1 MATPKWQAGTLYPT
15 GSLVQPLT
23 GGGATSTAITNPG
36 FESGSTDWT
45 LGANM
50 TVSTT
55 NPFSGSSACR
65 CGGTAGI
72 EYVIH
77 DAVPVNPGQSITATV
92 MYQQG
97 GASTN
102 QNVGNVLLRWYDSGM
117 TLISDSD
124 GTVITATS
132 GDSYKQSSVTAIA
145 PAGAAFVSIG
155 GKTNRT
161 RSEPSRFDNFA
172 WNYAQAVAPA
182 GLIYK
187 AVQPT
192 IGTSAATEPSWPASV
207 GLTVVDNT
215 VIWEALIAT
224 RITYEA
230 SPILLS
236 GATEPTWP
244 EAIGDFVAD
253 NTISWKAVPQQ
264 VIEAPQSK
272 VVTIAS
278 SKVYAADGDIVRY
291 CATVNPLDWT
301 SADDAGYLPTGL
313 NQYGSNRTAVLNT
326 YRGNVVP
333 FSASTFLCYQ
343 ADPDPANIT
352 QLDAMEGVGSTY
364 QQAAH
369 PVANDLFYLSPLGV
383 RTVGIAVGTANLSAG
398 DAGAPIDPLV
408 QAALVPAGIRPMAAY
423 YPNEGQYWLCMR
435 PPLPVV
441 VGPSITGAA
450 PDGEAGVDYLGYAYT
465 VTPGDAPIDSVLIT
479 DGSLSPG
486 MTYEDAVIGTDPP
499 MAGGTFTFTQTV
511 TDENGLTATL
521 DDTIVINTTFMA
533 LPAFPDVPSNPN
545 YRAIRLSA
553 GGINWS
559 QPPLIHGGA
568 INYQS
573 IDSHEGNILLIGQGT
588 PGKFG
593 YFNGATW
600 THGDLPISMDAASG
614 RMLYHDG
621 FWHVAAG
628 QGDEMLRSPNGTTFA
643 QPSTDSFA
651 RVADFVIVD
660 GRLLGPSGQSDGS
673 SYYVYYTDDPNAV
686 APTWARIASGVPG
699 ATVTSRIATDGELC
713 VVVSLDGNDTK
724 LRWSDDKGATWTAA
738 TSPFT
743 GGVGNGNVAV
753 HYSESLEV
761 WVVSDSFEL
770 AYSLDGKTDWTLVTN
785 PLPGGAVVVDYDSGN
800 GVIMAAVSDGTLL
813 RSTTGMTWTLIT
825 PSNKPTQMYDIELFG
840 D

>member
-1 MATPKWQAGTLYPT
+1 MSTPKWAAGTLYPT
-15 GSLVQPLT
+15 GSLVQPLA

-45 LGANM
+45 LGAGM
-50 TVSTT
+50 SVGSVGVFAGTKSLACTGVGGVTV
-55 NPFSGSSACR
+55 AL
-65 CGGTAGI
+65 
-72 EYVIH
+72 H
-77 DAVPVNPGQSITATV
+77 DASPVNPGQSITATC

-97 GASTN
+97 AASAGK
-102 QNVGNVLLRWYDSGM
+102 NVGQVFLRWFTSGM
-117 TLISDSD
+117 VQIGSDSD
-124 GTVITATS
+124 GSQVTS
-132 GDSYKQSSVTAIA
+132 SSGGYKQSTVTAVA
-145 PAGAAFVSIG
+145 PATAAFVSIG
-155 GKTNRT
+155 GKVNRNQ
-161 RSEPSRFDNFA
+161 SNPSYFDNFA

-192 IGTSAATEPSWPASV
+192 LGTSGATEPAWPATV

-244 EAIGDFVAD
+244 ESIGDFVSD

-264 VIEAPQSK
+264 VVQAPNSK

-352 QLDAMEGVGSTY
+352 QLDAMEGIGSTY

-423 YPNEGQYWLCMR
+423 YPNQGQYWLCMR

-441 VGPSITGAA
+441 EGPTITGAA
-450 PDGEAGVDYLGYAYT
+450 PDGDAAIAYPGYAYT
-465 VTPGDAPIDSVLIT
+465 VTPGDAPINSVLIT
-479 DGSLSPG
+479 DGDFPPG
-486 MTYEDAVIGTDPP
+486 LTYDTAVIGIDPP
-499 MAGGTFTFTQTV
+499 EASGTYTFTQTV
-511 TDENGLTATL
+511 TDENGLTAELT
-521 DDTIVINTTFMA
+521 DTIVINTIFMA
-533 LPAFPDVPSNPN
+533 LPAFPDVPTNPN
-545 YRAIRLSA
+545 YRAIRRSM
-553 GGINWS
+553 GGVDWS
-559 QPPLIHGGA
+559 LPPLIHGGA

-573 IDSHEGNILLIGQGT
+573 IDSHENTILLIGQGT

-593 YFNGATW
+593 YFNGTSW
-600 THGDLPISMDAASG
+600 THGDLPITMNAASG
-614 RMLYHDG
+614 RIVRHGG
-621 FWHVAAG
+621 FWYVSAG
-628 QGDEMLRSPNGTTFA
+628 QSDEVLRSADGITFT
-643 QPSTDSFA
+643 QPSTDTKA
-651 RVADFVIVD
+651 RVLDFVIVD
-660 GRLLGPSGQSDGS
+660 GRLLGTSGQSDGT
-673 SYYVYYTDDPNAV
+673 SYYVYYTDDPSA
-686 APTWARIASGVPG
+686 ATPTWTQLAIGIPG

-713 VVVSLDGNDTK
+713 VIVSVDGAATK
-724 LRWSDDKGATWTAA
+724 LKWSDDKGATWTAA

-743 GGVGNGNVAV
+743 GGIDNGNVAI
-753 HYSESLEV
+753 HYSAGLGL
-761 WVVSDSFEL
+761 WVASDNFEI
-770 AYSLDGKTDWTLVTN
+770 AYSLDGKTGWTLGNN
-785 PLPGGAVVVDYDSGN
+785 PLVAGSVNDYDSN
-800 GVIMAAVSDGTLL
+800 SEVIMGASNNGTMV
-813 RSTTGMTWTLIT
+813 RSTDGMTWALIT
-825 PSNKPTQMYDIELFG
+825 PSDQPTQMYDVEVFG